1 MVLNKRIMKKLMMLL
16 TFMIGTIGMKAADYP
31 YLTFELTDGTK
42 ASVSVSSDVVL
53 TFSGTTLTVGSES
66 FTLTNLSKMYFSSS
80 DETTTGISALE
91 TTDSNEIED
100 IYDLQGHKVTRDQMR
115 RGVYIIKTKKG
126 TSKITVK

>member
-1 MVLNKRIMKKLMMLL
+1 MKKLMMLL

-42 ASVSVSSDVVL
+42 ASVSVSSDVAL

-91 TTDSNEIED
+91 TTDSNEIEA

>member
-1 MVLNKRIMKKLMMLL
+1 MKKLIMLL
-16 TFMIGTIGMKAADYP
+16 TLMMGTMGMKAADYP

-42 ASVSVSSDVVL
+42 ASVSVSSDVAM
-53 TFSGTTLTVGSES
+53 TFSGSTLTIGSET
-66 FTLTNLSKMYFSSS
+66 FTLTNLSKMYFSTS

-91 TTDSNEIED
+91 TADSNEIEA
-100 IYDLQGHKVTRDQMR
+100 IYNLQGHKVSRDQMQ